1 MTALPER
8 LGFKPRSAHRRP
20 FLAFSLYAVAALT
33 LVGIGTMSLS
43 AAVDDYAWL
52 RDNQDR
58 SSTLS
63 PRPAAP
69 SRGAG
74 VASARS
80 ALLWAKTIGVA
91 AADLQQR
98 VEAAAHDVGA
108 KALSSRVDL
117 PDGSAATGALAYF
130 GEIELDATSLQPLL
144 YNLEAGTP
152 FLEVADLSIRPS
164 QETGAGGRL
173 RVSLA
178 VTASWRPEP

>member
-1 MTALPER
+1 MTALTER
-8 LGFKPRSAHRRP
+8 LRFKPQGERRRQL
-20 FLAFSLYAVAALT
+20 LAFGLYTVTALALLGVGAISLA
-33 LVGIGTMSLS
+33 

-52 RDNQDR
+52 HDNQDR
-58 SSTLS
+58 PRTLAARPTTFS
-63 PRPAAP
+63 P
-69 SRGAG
+69 SAG

-98 VEAAAHDVGA
+98 VEVASHDVGA

-117 PDGSAATGALAYF
+117 LDASAANGALTYV
-130 GEIELDATSLQPLL
+130 GEIELDAASLQPLL

-152 FLEVADLSIRPS
+152 FLEIADLSIQPL
-164 QETGAGGRL
+164 QDAGAGRRL

-178 VTASWRPEP
+178 ATASWRPEP

>member
-1 MTALPER
+1 MTALTER
-8 LGFKPRSAHRRP
+8 LRFKPRAAHRRQL
-20 FLAFSLYAVAALT
+20 LAFGLYAIAALT
-33 LVGIGTMSLS
+33 LLGIGTMSLA

-58 SSTLS
+58 PRTLAARPSSLL
-63 PRPAAP
+63 P
-69 SRGAG
+69 SVG

-117 PDGSAATGALAYF
+117 QDASSANGALTYV
-130 GEIELDATSLQPLL
+130 GEIELDAANLQPLL
-144 YNLEAGTP
+144 YNLEAGKP
-152 FLEVADLSIRPS
+152 FLEIADLSIQPL
-164 QETGAGGRL
+164 QDAGAGGRL

-178 VTASWRPEP
+178 VTASWRPDP

>member
-8 LGFKPRSAHRRP
+8 PGFKARSAHRRP

-63 PRPAAP
+63 PRPAAISP
-69 SRGAG
+69 GAG

-117 PDGSAATGALAYF
+117 QTDPQRPARSPISAKSSWMRRAFSRCSTISKRERRFSKSPISRSGLRK
-130 GEIELDATSLQPLL
+130 T
-144 YNLEAGTP
+144 
-152 FLEVADLSIRPS
+152 
-164 QETGAGGRL
+164 QEPANGCV
-173 RVSLA
+173 VSLA